1 MPDPAPNWLATMRE
15 IDGTKWGPSD
25 GPNPTIQSWLRFV
38 GTAYPNMA
46 TYCNT
51 VMNEHYFFW
60 CGLTVGYCM
69 AKSGIAPVFGAT
81 DINRFLY
88 AAAWLGWGTPVTTP
102 QPGDVLVFDFGG
114 GDHHVTLFEKDNG
127 NGMWSCHGGNQSHEV
142 NLTNFPKSRLMG
154 IRRPSGTAGAHEVAA
169 GALAPGVAEGRAV
182 MTLQSALASQGFD
195 PGGID
200 GEFGPLTSAAVSSF
214 QRAHNLPVTGVAD
227 STTIQTL
234 GLSTDVSTH
243 PSVATEEPTMP
254 LQDLLKTLIDALI
267 TKQQGTPAGPTPIAT
282 PTQGPIDI
290 TQVLQTAI
298 AALAGKPLPSPA
310 AADAGPA
317 TAIGTTAPPVLST
330 IDQILGGQALAGKK
344 TMLAIIAYV
353 ILAILQAAGVTGTA
367 TGPTATP
374 TGEILTTLIGA
385 FGALGGVA
393 KIDRL
398 TQMLGLVVNQGTP
411 PQK

>member
-1 MPDPAPNWLATMRE
+1 
-15 IDGTKWGPSD
+15 
-25 GPNPTIQSWLRFV
+25 
-38 GTAYPNMA
+38 
-46 TYCNT
+46 
-51 VMNEHYFFW
+51 
-60 CGLTVGYCM
+60 
-69 AKSGIAPVFGAT
+69 
-81 DINRFLY
+81 
-88 AAAWLGWGTPVTTP
+88 
-102 QPGDVLVFDFGG
+102 
-114 GDHHVTLFEKDNG
+114 
-127 NGMWSCHGGNQSHEV
+127 
-142 NLTNFPKSRLMG
+142 
-154 IRRPSGTAGAHEVAA
+154 
-169 GALAPGVAEGRAV
+169 
-182 MTLQSALASQGFD
+182 
-195 PGGID
+195 
-200 GEFGPLTSAAVSSF
+200 
-214 QRAHNLPVTGVAD
+214 
-227 STTIQTL
+227 
-234 GLSTDVSTH
+234 
-243 PSVATEEPTMP
+243 MP

-282 PTQGPIDI
+282 PTQRPIDI